1 MTYLPRL
8 ASVAQACEWLASETG
23 EEWTLQRLMEY
34 RLRPYFWLEHHPDIP
49 QLTGGRPEG
58 VMVEM
63 VFAGDIQRLEFD
75 GAKPFVTM
83 FRTQDGRLL
92 KTEPGFH
99 VPLDE
104 LRFKREEVES
114 AASKSINGREAM
126 KQSDG
131 ANLERPIAD
140 RAADEKLPF
149 SVYVQEGELIDFAAL
164 PHIVAKAMYPED
176 SDLNQYA
183 VTRLN
188 LDDELLNAV
197 KQGELIVRSR
207 SGMGEIKWAIPR
219 QLEGGVLLP
228 FELRSYLRKRGI
240 QLVLLPHGNG
250 PKYWTIENAA
260 GAIALQEGMH
270 DEARGS
276 LLDAMVDAANA
287 DDMTVRDP
295 HTCLP
300 SRPKLVRPFYELVT
314 HDDVNS
320 WLGRSGAPYQWMS
333 EEPTSPV
340 PQGPVVV
347 MVDGRAALPVRAIP
361 YITGWGLPPDEIAKN
376 LARKTDAFARMQHT
390 VAFHLVGNTPVKMQP
405 VEWDAFAVKLDAFA
419 AELRARLP
427 DDEPADQRGYAE
439 WRQKAVGLL
448 PAGVFVWFDEYER
461 DHRRD
466 FSVDTVSFTDERG
479 GERALN
485 LAPYMDAATLATVLE
500 GFEACHQRQGAAGTQ
515 PDSDDLIE
523 FRAWC
528 DATLN
533 AADWWALSD
542 LQPSEAAMLLCQ
554 QDPHAAPEPEK
565 TTTSETTPLDYRKL
579 LRAFEDVAKSQP
591 GPKALSDWHQHARAG
606 RLKYHSWIDRYS
618 MSVETGG
625 NAVDEQQAAAS
636 TEGGKVP
643 VPDFKL
649 LATREQLIEAY
660 GRFTGMDASWF
671 SNLKDVPALLAA
683 RKVAG
688 QGGRGRIAEPL
699 FCPFEVMGWLADSK
713 RRKGRPLRVEKAWE
727 LFEKNFP
734 TVYNIHSVADPRTG
748 D

>member
-1 MTYLPRL
+1 
-8 ASVAQACEWLASETG
+8 
-23 EEWTLQRLMEY
+23 
-34 RLRPYFWLEHHPDIP
+34 
-49 QLTGGRPEG
+49 
-58 VMVEM
+58 MVEM

-75 GAKPFVTM
+75 GAQPFVTM
-83 FRTQDGRLL
+83 VRTQDGRLL

-99 VPLDE
+99 IPLDE
-104 LRFKREEVES
+104 LRFKREEIER
-114 AASKSINGREAM
+114 AASKFLDRKTM
-126 KQSDG
+126 KKLDG
-131 ANLERPIAD
+131 PGSELPNAD
-140 RAADEKLPF
+140 GVADEKLPF

-164 PHIVAKAMYPED
+164 PHIVAKAMYPAD
-176 SDLNQYA
+176 SDLDQYA

-188 LDDELLNAV
+188 LDGELLDAV
-197 KQGELIVRSR
+197 KQGELIVRNR

-240 QLVLLPHGNG
+240 QLVLLPHGTG

-260 GAIALQEGMH
+260 IAIAQQEGMH
-270 DEARGS
+270 GEARGS

-287 DDMTVRDP
+287 DEMTVRDP

-300 SRPKLVRPFYELVT
+300 SRPKLVRQFYELVT
-314 HDDVNS
+314 HEDVNS
-320 WLGRSGAPYQWMS
+320 WLGRNDAPYRWMS
-333 EEPTSPV
+333 EELAIPV
-340 PQGPVVV
+340 PQGPVVIK
-347 MVDGRAALPVRAIP
+347 VDGRDALPVRSIS
-361 YITGWGLPPDEIAKN
+361 YVTGWGLAPDEIAKN
-376 LARKTDAFARMQHT
+376 LARKTDVFARMQHT
-390 VAFHLVGNTPVKMQP
+390 VAFHLVGHTPVKMQP
-405 VEWDAFAVKLDAFA
+405 VEWDAFAVKLDALA

-427 DDEPADQRGYAE
+427 NDGPADQLGYAE

-448 PAGVFVWFDEYER
+448 PAGVFVWLDEFER

-479 GERALN
+479 GERVLN
-485 LAPYMDAATLATVLE
+485 LAPYMDAATLATVLQ
-500 GFEACHQRQGAAGTQ
+500 GFEACHQRQGAVGTQ
-515 PDSDDLIE
+515 PASDDLIE

-591 GPKALSDWHQHARAG
+591 GPKALRDWHQHARAG
-606 RLKYHSWIDRYS
+606 RLKYHSWIDRYL
-618 MSVETGG
+618 MSVETG
-625 NAVDEQQAAAS
+625 AKPVDEQQAAAS

-643 VPDFKL
+643 APDFKL

-671 SNLKDVPALLAA
+671 SNLKDAPALLAA
-683 RKVAG
+683 RKVVG

-699 FCPFEVMGWLADSK
+699 FCPFEVMGWLVDSK

-734 TVYNIHSVADPRTG
+734 TVYNLHSVADPRTG